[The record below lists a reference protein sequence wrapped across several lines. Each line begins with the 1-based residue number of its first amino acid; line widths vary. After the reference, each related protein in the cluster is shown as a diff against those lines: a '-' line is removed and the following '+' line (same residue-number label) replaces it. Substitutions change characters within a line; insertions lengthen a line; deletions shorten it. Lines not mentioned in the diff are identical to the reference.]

1 MEAALAH
8 TIKNK
13 AEAPGD
19 ADGFEFIARSPSYR
33 AALVEY
39 RVALGL
45 LDAAQGAARDR
56 NTGGPLRA
64 YEAVRKANEVL
75 NGARWAVRRT
85 IDEPSARAV
94 LSAPDSESNAVN
106 AASEALA
113 AWQNADVSRALKE
126 GTELRIRRIG
136 IDTELRMVGV
146 HF

>member
-13 AEAPGD
+13 VEAPGD
-19 ADGFEFIARSPSYR
+19 ADGFELIVRSPSYR
-33 AALVEY
+33 A
-39 RVALGL
+39 ALGL

-56 NTGGPLRA
+56 NAGGPLRA

-75 NGARWAVRRT
+75 NGARWVVRRPT

-94 LSAPDSESNAVN
+94 LNAPDSASNAVN

-126 GTELRIRRIG
+126 GTELRIGRIG